1 MKNGPQRCRGPDF
14 VGAFVM
20 PDPLV
25 QGVALSDPCP
35 GPGEGEEVVAM
46 GVQQHRPERECLHFT
61 DCGGRVRPQFVAL
74 PRAGRLGRPPL

>member
-1 MKNGPQRCRGPDF
+1 
-14 VGAFVM
+14 M

-35 GPGEGEEVVAM
+35 GPGKGEEVVAM

-61 DCGGRVRPQFVAL
+61 DCGGRVRPQLFVL
-74 PRAGRLGRPPL
+74 LRVGEVCLHPLWQ